1 MANQK
6 LAALALATLFL
17 TSACATTTPAL
28 RTPDPI
34 AGRYIL
40 RGGGGALDAVT
51 ALTGAFTA
59 EHPGVAFEGLEDVG
73 SDAAIKLAASGEA
86 DLGFISR
93 DLRPAEVGMVKTV
106 PIGRSGTALAVSATS
121 AVRGLTKDQVVSIYK
136 GTITDWSDVGGVSGK
151 IRPLAREPGSAVRS
165 QFESYFFGSTKPSY
179 ASNLVVVYDVN
190 ATIDAI
196 RSFKDAIGMLSMSA
210 QAYDSKDVR
219 LIAIDGVA
227 ATRANVAN
235 GTYKLLRPL
244 YLVYNP
250 DPAKVRPGIKA
261 FLEWVQSPAGQQ
273 VLAGL

>member
-1 MANQK
+1 MAIQK
-6 LAALALATLFL
+6 IAALALGALL
-17 TSACATTTPAL
+17 ISSACGATPSTT

-34 AGRYIL
+34 AGHYIL

-51 ALTGAFTA
+51 ALTSAFTA

-73 SDAAIKLAASGEA
+73 SDAAVKLAASGEA

-93 DLRPAEVGMVKTV
+93 DLRPAEVGMVNAV

-121 AVRGLTKDQVVSIYK
+121 AVRGLTKDQVVAIYT
-136 GTITDWSDVGGVSGK
+136 GAITDWSDVGGVSGK

-165 QFESYFFGSTKPSY
+165 QFESYFFKGMKPTY
-179 ASNLVVVYDVN
+179 ASGLVVVYDAN

-210 QAYDSKDVR
+210 QAYDSKEIR

-227 ATRANVAN
+227 ATRGNVAN

-244 YLVYNP
+244 YFVYNP
-250 DPAKVRPGIKA
+250 DPTKVRPGIKA

>member
-17 TSACATTTPAL
+17 TGACAATTPAV
-28 RTPDPI
+28 RSPDPV

-51 ALTGAFTA
+51 ALTSAFTA

-93 DLRPAEVGMVKTV
+93 DLRPAELGMVKTI

-121 AVRGLTKDQVVSIYK
+121 AVRGLTKDQVVGIYN
-136 GTITDWSDVGGVSGK
+136 GTITDWSDVGGMSGK

-165 QFESYFFGSTKPSY
+165 QFESYFFGTTKPSY

-244 YLVYNP
+244 YFVYNP

>member
-1 MANQK
+1 MP
-6 LAALALATLFL
+6 AA
-17 TSACATTTPAL
+17 

-34 AGRYIL
+34 AGHYIL
-40 RGGGGALDAVT
+40 RGGGGALDAVG
-51 ALTGAFTA
+51 ALTSAFSA
-59 EHPGVAFEGLEDVG
+59 DHPGVTFEGLEDVG

-93 DLRPAEVGMVKTV
+93 ELRPTELGMVKTV
-106 PIGRSGTALAVSATS
+106 PIGRSGTGVAVSAMS
-121 AVRGLTKDQVVSIYK
+121 SIRGLTKDQIVGIYTGK
-136 GTITDWSDVGGVSGK
+136 ITDWSEVGGMSGK

-165 QFESYFFGSTKPSY
+165 QFESYFFGGMKPTY
-179 ASNLVVVYDVN
+179 AASLVVVYDAN

-196 RSFKDAIGMLSMSA
+196 HSFKDAIGMLSMSA
-210 QAYDSKDVR
+210 LAYDSKDIR

-244 YLVYNP
+244 YLVYNV
-250 DPAKVRPGIKA
+250 DPAKVRPGIKS
-261 FLEWVQSPAGQQ
+261 FLDWVQSPAGQQ

>member
-1 MANQK
+1 MAIQK
-6 LAALALATLFL
+6 IAALALATLVL
-17 TSACATTTPAL
+17 ASACGAATPAV

-40 RGGGGALDAVT
+40 KGGGGALDTVT
-51 ALTGAFTA
+51 ALTSAFTA
-59 EHPGVAFEGLEDVG
+59 EHPGVAFEGLDDVG

-93 DLRPAEVGMVKTV
+93 DLRPAELGMVKTV
-106 PIGRSGTALAVSATS
+106 PIGRSGTAVAVSAMS
-121 AVRGLTKDQVVSIYK
+121 AVRGLTKDQVAGIYN
-136 GTITDWSDVGGVSGK
+136 GTITDWADVGGTSAK
-151 IRPLAREPGSAVRS
+151 IRPLIREPGSAVRS

-179 ASNLVVVYDVN
+179 ASNVVVVYNGN

-196 RSFKDAIGMLSMSA
+196 RSFREAVGMLSMSA
-210 QAYDSKDVR
+210 MAYDSKDIR

-235 GTYKLLRPL
+235 GTYKLIRPL

-250 DPAKVRPGIKA
+250 DPGKIRPGIKA

>member
-1 MANQK
+1 MAIHK
-6 LAALALATLFL
+6 IAALALGALL
-17 TSACATTTPAL
+17 VTSACGATPQAT

-34 AGRYIL
+34 AGHYIL

-51 ALTGAFTA
+51 ALTSAFTA
-59 EHPGVAFEGLEDVG
+59 LHPQVTFEGLEDVG

-93 DLRPAEVGMVKTV
+93 DLRPAEMGMVKTV
-106 PIGRSGTALAVSATS
+106 PIGRSGTALAVSAMS
-121 AVRGLTKDQVVSIYK
+121 SVRGLTKDQVVGIYS
-136 GTITDWSDVGGVSGK
+136 GTISDWSDLGGVSGK
-151 IRPLAREPGSAVRS
+151 IRPLVREPGSAVRS
-165 QFESYFFGSTKPSY
+165 QFESYFFGATKPTY
-179 ASNLVVVYDVN
+179 ASTLVVVYDAN

-196 RSFKDAIGMLSMSA
+196 QSFKDAIGMLSMSA
-210 QAYDSKDVR
+210 QAYDSKQIR
-219 LIAIDGVA
+219 LLAIDGVA

-244 YLVYNP
+244 YLIYNN